1 MNVSWPA
8 IIKLSNCDELI
19 YLADLNSLNE
29 FAFESYQPLS
39 QTDYLID
46 TQGQQFSIGQSPL
59 SVTCSFSHV
68 VELHGLN
75 DLVKL
80 HYAQAGQCCISKI
93 HIENAD
99 AAIAAI
105 KHMPI

>member
-8 IIKLSNCDELI
+8 IIKLSTCDELI
-19 YLADLNSLNE
+19 YLEGIDALND
-29 FAFESYQPLS
+29 FVDESYLPLD
-39 QTDYLID
+39 QTDYIID
-46 TQGQQFSIGQSPL
+46 SQGYKYSIEQSSL
-59 SVTCSFSHV
+59 SVTCSFSQV

-80 HYAQAGQCCISKI
+80 HYAQAGHCCISKI
-93 HIENAD
+93 QIENAD

-105 KHMPI
+105 KDMPM